1 MQINQEYD
9 LHSLRKRISAFIV
22 AISLLF
28 FALVVK
34 LFWVQVINSVDMQN
48 LALNQWTRDLP
59 LTAERG
65 KIYDANGATLAIS
78 LSSYDLYARGRE
90 IKDATRVADY
100 LSKKLSMSYDKI
112 YEKISYKNVSE
123 VLIKLQIDTKTA
135 KDILL
140 QDFSGIFLTESIERY
155 YPYGDLLTQIL
166 GFTTIDNIG
175 QAGVEAYFNEILTGK
190 NGKYIVQSDLQGKE
204 IENSL
209 RIFVEGSAG
218 DNIYLTINVG
228 IQLILEKVLNQI
240 YQEQKAKSVSAI
252 IMNAKTGEIVAS
264 SSKPSFDLN
273 NLPRDDVQKMMEQV
287 KNKLVVDVYEPG
299 STFKI
304 LTMSAALEENKTNT
318 NDHFYCSG
326 YRVVDGQKIKCWKT
340 IGHGSQDFTT
350 GMVNSCN
357 CVFMDLASRLGT
369 ETFYAYLKKFGI
381 GSKTGVEVSGESNG
395 IMMKQSSVKN
405 VDLARIGFGQAIALT
420 PLQLITAVCSAVNG
434 GNLYTPTII
443 KKTTSSSGTTKTFSE
458 PMAKTQTVSKQT
470 SQIINQMLRK
480 VVNKTGDYTFVEG
493 YDVGGKTG
501 TAQKYENGA
510 IARGKY
516 ISSFIG
522 TYPASDP
529 EYVML
534 LLVDEPGAGAYYGS
548 VVAAPYAKIIF
559 SEMFDYLGI
568 KPQSESVEIKYEIM
582 PNVVGLPLAEATS
595 KLISL
600 GICYEI
606 DGDGGKIIKQLPPV
620 GTKINLND
628 SVVLITN

>member
-1 MQINQEYD
+1 MQTNQEYD
-9 LHSLRKRISAFIV
+9 LHSLRKRISAFIF

-28 FALVVK
+28 FALVVR

-65 KIYDANGATLAIS
+65 KIYDNNGATLAVSI
-78 LSSYDLYARGRE
+78 SSYDLYARGRE

-100 LSKKLSMSYDKI
+100 ISKKLSISYDKV

-175 QAGVEAYFNEILTGK
+175 QAGVEAYFNDILTGQ

-209 RIFVEGSAG
+209 RTYIEGSAG

-240 YQEQKAKSVSAI
+240 YEEQKAKSVSAI
-252 IMNAKTGEIVAS
+252 IMNAKTGEVVAS

-273 NLPRDDVQKMMEQV
+273 NLPRDNVQTMMEQV

-304 LTMSAALEENKTNT
+304 LTMSSALEENKTNI

-326 YRVVDGQKIKCWKT
+326 YRIVDGQKIKCWKT
-340 IGHGSQDFTT
+340 IGHGSQDLTT

-369 ETFYAYLKKFGI
+369 QTFYSYLKNFGI
-381 GSKTGVEVSGESNG
+381 GTKTGIEVSGESSG
-395 IMMKQSSVKN
+395 ILMKQSSVKN
-405 VDLARIGFGQAIALT
+405 VDLARIGFGQAIAVT

-443 KKTTSSSGTTKTFSE
+443 KKTTSSYGTTKTFSE
-458 PMAKTQTVSKQT
+458 PIVKTQTVSKQT

-480 VVNKTGDYTFVEG
+480 VVNKTGDFTFVEG

-501 TAQKYENGA
+501 TAQKYENGT

-522 TYPASDP
+522 TYPANDP
-529 EYVML
+529 EYVL
-534 LLVDEPGAGAYYGS
+534 LFLVDEPGAGAYYGS

-559 SEMFDYLGI
+559 SEIFNYLGI
-568 KPQSESVEIKYEIM
+568 KPQNENVEIKYSTM
-582 PNVVGLPLAEATS
+582 PNVVGLSLSEATN

-600 GICYEI
+600 GINYEI
-606 DGDGGKIIKQLPPV
+606 DGEGGKIIKQLPPV

-628 SVVLITN
+628 SIILITN